1 MIVVV
6 LLLFVI
12 TLIVYFLHSIS
23 SKNAQ
28 YFSNQN
34 LKYKGLSFNLSIFCS
49 TLFGKI
55 DVFELTQRY
64 YDGASGE
71 P

>member
-1 MIVVV
+1 MVWFVLVVTFV
-6 LLLFVI
+6 VYLLHF
-12 TLIVYFLHSIS
+12 IS

-28 YFSNQN
+28 YFSDQN
-34 LKYKGLSFNLSIFCS
+34 LKYKGFAFNLSIFNS
-49 TLFGKI
+49 TLLGKI

-64 YDGASGE
+64 YDGVPDE

>member
-1 MIVVV
+1 MIAVV
-6 LLLFVI
+6 LLLLVVTFV
-12 TLIVYFLHSIS
+12 VYLLHFIS

-28 YFSNQN
+28 YFSDQN
-34 LKYKGLSFNLSIFCS
+34 LKYKGFAFNLSIFYS

-64 YDGASGE
+64 YDGAPGE